1 MSWGDLPP
9 PQTCPRWWLEE
20 EPLGGLR
27 RRRTARA
34 GQSCHYVF
42 TLRYD
47 YDYDYDYDYHY
58 VTVRLRSAPGGQCYR
73 NLTLHVFKS
82 AAASG
87 CPLGAGKVRL
97 RDQAIGRGKQAKK
110 DKEPKEYPLHKGD
123 WSSCDESED
132 EESMVSVANGVLKRY
147 DHRYDYDYDHV
158 TVRCRVSMSVLSY
171 HYRYDYVTVI
181 TSNIT
186 ITITLRSQTGY
197 YSNLDSFDHV

>member
-97 RDQAIGRGKQAKK
+97 RDQAIGRGKQGRRKIRSRRSTRCT
-110 DKEPKEYPLHKGD
+110 KEIGRLATSRKTRRVWYL
-123 WSSCDESED
+123 SRCR
-132 EESMVSVANGVLKRY
+132 SVKRY
-147 DHRYDYDYDHV
+147 DHRYD
-158 TVRCRVSMSVLSY
+158 
-171 HYRYDYVTVI
+171 
-181 TSNIT
+181 
-186 ITITLRSQTGY
+186 
-197 YSNLDSFDHV
+197 